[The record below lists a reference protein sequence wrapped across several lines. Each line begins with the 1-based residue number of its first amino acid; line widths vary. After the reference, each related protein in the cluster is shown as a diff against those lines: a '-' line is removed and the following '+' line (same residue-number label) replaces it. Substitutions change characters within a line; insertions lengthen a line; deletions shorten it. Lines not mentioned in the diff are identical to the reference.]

1 MTLETILAEIW
12 ERGWIVNNLFQ
23 LDGGRLWQANLRTE
37 THACEFAIG
46 ITIEEALSLCL
57 DKLERTVPL
66 IQQTCEYSLEPAK
79 DISLILANLRP
90 KVKIERRF

>member
-1 MTLETILAEIW
+1 MTLSSLLTEIA
-12 ERGWIVNNLFQ
+12 ERGWLVNNLFQ
-23 LDGGRLWQANLRTE
+23 LDVGGLWQANLRTA

-46 ITIEEALSLCL
+46 TTMEEALSLCL

-90 KVKIERRF
+90 KGKIERRF

>member
-1 MTLETILAEIW
+1 MTLPSLLSEIAERCW
-12 ERGWIVNNLFQ
+12 LVNNLFQ
-23 LDGGRLWQANLRTE
+23 RDSGLWQANLRTQ

-46 ITIEEALSLCL
+46 TTMEEALSLCL
-57 DKLERTVPL
+57 DSLERTVPL
-66 IQQTCEYSLEPAK
+66 IPQTCDYSLEPAK

>member
-1 MTLETILAEIW
+1 MTLSSLLTEIA
-12 ERGWIVNNLFQ
+12 ERGWLVNNLFQ
-23 LDGGRLWQANLRTE
+23 RDSGLWQANLRTQ

-46 ITIEEALSLCL
+46 TTMEEALSLCL
-57 DKLERTVPL
+57 DKLERIVPL
-66 IQQTCEYSLEPAK
+66 INQTCEYSLEPAK

>member
-1 MTLETILAEIW
+1 MTLPALLSEIA
-12 ERGWIVNNLFQ
+12 ERGWLVSNLFQ
-23 LDGGRLWQANLRTE
+23 LDVGGLWQANLRTQ

-46 ITIEEALSLCL
+46 TSMEEALSLCL

-66 IQQTCEYSLEPAK
+66 INQTCDYSLEPAK

>member
-1 MTLETILAEIW
+1 MTLSSLLTEIA
-12 ERGWIVNNLFQ
+12 ERGWLVNNLFQ
-23 LDGGRLWQANLRTE
+23 RDSGLWQANLRTA

-46 ITIEEALSLCL
+46 TTMEEALSLCL